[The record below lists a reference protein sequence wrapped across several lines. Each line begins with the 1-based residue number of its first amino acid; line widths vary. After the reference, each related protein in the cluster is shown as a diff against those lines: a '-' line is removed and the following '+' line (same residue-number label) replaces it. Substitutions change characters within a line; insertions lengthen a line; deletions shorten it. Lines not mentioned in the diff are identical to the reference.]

1 MNNKM
6 RMYIGPYLNKDGT
19 NREYEFYPEALGKG
33 WEPIL
38 SQLYDDLVA
47 LGWDRHLYQYKEKFG
62 GLRFYIG
69 HGTTPIF
76 ERISC
81 AEELSMRTCMECG
94 KPGKRRGNGWIL
106 CLCDEHSNEELGI
119 Y

>member
-1 MNNKM
+1 MC
-6 RMYIGPYLNKDGT
+6 IGSNGS
-19 NREYEFYPEALGKG
+19 EYEFKPGLLGKG

-69 HGTTPIF
+69 YGTTEIF
-76 ERISC
+76 EG
-81 AEELSMRTCMECG
+81 LSMRTCMECG
-94 KPGKRRGNGWIL
+94 NPGKLRGNGWIL
-106 CLCDEHSNEELGI
+106 CLCDEHSRMNLSP
-119 Y
+119 